1 MTISHVL
8 MGNTNL
14 LLHVSSSL
22 IIEHGFAKFVWFSEN
37 SNKSRLEKCNETV
50 FFLYCLVILLF
61 KIKYYFYD
69 YNKTQKE
76 MTRPSPKFFL
86 KHMHK

>member
-1 MTISHVL
+1 

-14 LLHVSSSL
+14 LLHVLSSL
-22 IIEHGFAKFVWFSEN
+22 SIVHKFAKFFCFSEN
-37 SNKSRLEKCNETV
+37 SNKSRLEKCND
-50 FFLYCLVILLF
+50 LF

-76 MTRPSPKFFL
+76 IKQPSLKYFL